1 MQPGVSCAGGG
12 QGAQLPPPRGAVCVC
27 VCVCVCVGGVLL
39 GQADVEAEGRS
50 QGRPGY
56 PPPGEFSD
64 AQGGAWSACFQTGRC
79 GWLKPRLCGTWGNWF
94 MLGKCLALDTW
105 QLVV

>member
-27 VCVCVCVGGVLL
+27 VFGGVV
-39 GQADVEAEGRS
+39 GQAVVETERRS

-56 PPPGEFSD
+56 PSPGEFSD
-64 AQGGAWSACFQTGRC
+64 AQGGAWSACFQTGWC
-79 GWLKPRLCGTWGNWF
+79 GWLKPRLCGTWGNCF
-94 MLGKCLALDTW
+94 MLGKCLALDKW

>member
-27 VCVCVCVGGVLL
+27 VFGGVV
-39 GQADVEAEGRS
+39 GQAAVETERRS

-56 PPPGEFSD
+56 PSPGEFSD
-64 AQGGAWSACFQTGRC
+64 AQGGACLPAFRQDGVAGSNHAYAVPGATV
-79 GWLKPRLCGTWGNWF
+79 LCLGNAWH
-94 MLGKCLALDTW
+94 LINGSW
-105 QLVV
+105 